1 MKSKNWFA
9 LLFLGIFVFV
19 IVGCD
24 GQKAVIKD
32 SQKTGLSTEERK
44 SKKGE

>member
-1 MKSKNWFA
+1 MKTKNWFA
-9 LLFLGIFVFV
+9 LVLLGVFVFV

-24 GQKAVIKD
+24 GQKAIVKD
-32 SQKTGLSTEERK
+32 SDKTGLSTEERK